1 MFSEH
6 MILVTL
12 QGLGESLYM
21 TLLSTL
27 VAYIIGLPLGLIL
40 VVTDKNGIHP
50 NAPVNQILGAI
61 INILRSV
68 PFLILLVAIIPFTR
82 LIAGTS
88 IGSTATVVP
97 LVIAAAPFVAR
108 VVEGSIKEV
117 DRGVIEASLS
127 MGASTMQ
134 VVRKVLVPEAMPSLL
149 TGLALSLTTILS
161 YSAMAGF
168 VAGGGLGAI
177 AINYGY
183 YRKETDIMLLMVVIL
198 VIIVQVFQGIGN
210 WIARRADKRIH

>member
-1 MFSEH
+1 MLSLIH
-6 MILVTL
+6 IL
-12 QGLGESLYM
+12 
-21 TLLSTL
+21 
-27 VAYIIGLPLGLIL
+27 
-40 VVTDKNGIHP
+40 
-50 NAPVNQILGAI
+50 
-61 INILRSV
+61 
-68 PFLILLVAIIPFTR
+68 
-82 LIAGTS
+82 
-88 IGSTATVVP
+88 
-97 LVIAAAPFVAR
+97 
-108 VVEGSIKEV
+108 

-183 YRKETDIMLLMVVIL
+183 YRKETDIMLLMVIIL

-210 WIARRADKRIH
+210 WIARRADKRIR

>member
-1 MFSEH
+1 MK
-6 MILVTL
+6 
-12 QGLGESLYM
+12 
-21 TLLSTL
+21 
-27 VAYIIGLPLGLIL
+27 A
-40 VVTDKNGIHP
+40 
-50 NAPVNQILGAI
+50 
-61 INILRSV
+61 
-68 PFLILLVAIIPFTR
+68 FLILEDGTVFT
-82 LIAGTS
+82 GTS

-108 VVEGSIKEV
+108 VVESSIKEV

-183 YRKETDIMLLMVVIL
+183 YRKETDIMLLMVIL

-210 WIARRADKRIH
+210 WIARRADKRIR